1 MPTPPTPLRPPS
13 PHAERP
19 YRTRPRP
26 APRPPLLT
34 AVLATLL
41 TAAALLPAPG
51 LAQDAAGF
59 RQTWLGEFEA
69 SARKL
74 VALAEAMPA
83 ESFSWQPMEGVATVA
98 GAYMHIATYNYL
110 LPGNIGI
117 EPPAGVDYRN
127 FEEAVTEKDQV
138 LQVLKTSFDHVRRAV
153 DGMSDADLSVPA
165 NLYGRETAAWG
176 VLFRLV
182 AHMNEHLGQQI
193 AYARMNRVVPPWSG

>member
-1 MPTPPTPLRPPS
+1 MPTPPSPPRRL
-13 PHAERP
+13 AARG
-19 YRTRPRP
+19 RRL
-26 APRPPLLT
+26 PLLAT
-34 AVLATLL
+34 AL
-41 TAAALLPAPG
+41 ALLPAPS
-51 LAQDAAGF
+51 LAQDAASF
-59 RQTWLGEFEA
+59 RQTWRGEFES

-98 GAYMHIATYNYL
+98 SAYMHIAAYNYR
-110 LPGNIGI
+110 LPLNIGI
-117 EPPAGVDYRN
+117 QAPAGVDYQS

-138 LQVLKTSFDHVRRAV
+138 LEVLKTSLDHVRQAV
-153 DGMSDADLSVPA
+153 DGMSDADLSATA

>member
-1 MPTPPTPLRPPS
+1 MPSRPSPLLRPI
-13 PHAERP
+13 
-19 YRTRPRP
+19 
-26 APRPPLLT
+26 L
-34 AVLATLL
+34 LATAL
-41 TAAALLPAPG
+41 ALLPATA
-51 LAQDAAGF
+51 LAQDAASF
-59 RQTWLGEFEA
+59 RQTWRGEFES

-74 VALAEAMPA
+74 VALAEAMPT

-98 GAYMHIATYNYL
+98 SAYMHIAAYNYR

-117 EPPAGVDYRN
+117 KAPAGVDYQN

-138 LQVLKTSFDHVRRAV
+138 LKVLKTSLDHVRQAV
-153 DGMSDADLSVPA
+153 DGMSDADLAATA